1 MKKKRKRN
9 GSPETASKKKKYVQK
24 NKESYGVLWPCLG
37 LSKKGEHMVHCSVC
51 NSDFSCGHAGKN
63 DFYRHIMSK
72 QHKDLSK
79 LKESNTSMKTFVG
92 VPSTE
97 LNRQRAITRA
107 ETMLAEL
114 ITELNLPLTSSDTF
128 NKAVKLM
135 FPDSKIAEGIY
146 SLYFLQV
153 VSKIYVV

>member
-1 MKKKRKRN
+1 
-9 GSPETASKKKKYVQK
+9 
-24 NKESYGVLWPCLG
+24 
-37 LSKKGEHMVHCSVC
+37 
-51 NSDFSCGHAGKN
+51 
-63 DFYRHIMSK
+63 
-72 QHKDLSK
+72 
-79 LKESNTSMKTFVG
+79 MKTFVG

-146 SLYFLQV
+146 SLYFSQV
-153 VSKIYVV
+153 VRENICSINFICLINLIKLICPPHITEHLFY